1 MKGFR
6 THEELHN
13 DLVARTLCFARKDQ
27 MKISTDKSSDLSKPG
42 TGASCD
48 SLKRKSI
55 GSIVLILWSLALGS
69 GAAVAQSAGP
79 EPLPLPAQIA
89 APKDTPYAGA
99 IRLAVDATDIE
110 RRVFS
115 VRETIP
121 VRPGEPVVLLYPQW
135 LPGNHSPSGPV
146 DKLAGLM
153 IYAGGAQ
160 LEWQRDPSNVFAFH
174 VDVPAGASVLDVNFQ
189 FVSPVISSEGR
200 VVMTPDM
207 LNLQWNEV
215 VLYPAGYFARQITVE
230 PSARLP
236 EGWEFGTALET
247 VASSGGVTTFKP
259 VSLDTLVD
267 SPIFAGRYFKRLDLD
282 PGGRVPVHLDI
293 VADRPE
299 LLEVKPEQLQ
309 AHRALVQQAY
319 KLYGSHHYDHYDF
332 LLALTDQLGD
342 IGLEHHQSSEDGTV
356 PMYFTEWEK
365 YDVERDLLPHEYT
378 HSWNGKFRRPAD
390 LWTPNFNVPMRD
402 SLLWVYEGQTQYWGF
417 ILAARAGLLTKQ
429 QTLDALAQTAA
440 VYDHHVGREWRA
452 LQDTTNDP
460 IIATRR
466 PIPWRTWQRSE
477 DYYSEGQ
484 LIWLDADTLIRE
496 QSGGQR
502 SLDDFAK
509 LFFGVND
516 GSFVPSTYLFEDVVQ
531 ALNTVQPYDWATFLR
546 TRLDGHGAG
555 APLDGIV
562 RGGYKLV
569 YTDTP
574 SDYLKDTE
582 MHRKVT
588 DLSFSLGVTVAEDGR
603 LSDVVWDGP
612 AYKSGLTVGTQI
624 VAVNGFAFGPGRLK
638 SAIKDAAKTGAAIEL
653 LVKNGDRYRTV
664 PVAYGDG
671 LRYPH
676 LERDES
682 KPARLDQILAPKN

>member
-1 MKGFR
+1 M
-6 THEELHN
+6 E
-13 DLVARTLCFARKDQ
+13 
-27 MKISTDKSSDLSKPG
+27 ISVDKSFHRSKRG

-48 SLKRKSI
+48 FPIRRSFARI
-55 GSIVLILWSLALGS
+55 FLILWSIALS
-69 GAAVAQSAGP
+69 TGAAFAQSAGP

-89 APKDTPYAGA
+89 EPNDTPYAGA

-110 RRVFS
+110 RRVFT
-115 VRETIP
+115 VREAIP

-135 LPGNHSPSGPV
+135 LPGSHSPSGPL

-153 IYAGGAQ
+153 IYANGGRV
-160 LEWQRDPSNVFAFH
+160 EWRRDPANVFAFR
-174 VDVPAGASVLDVNFQ
+174 VDVPVGASVLDVNFQ
-189 FVSPVISSEGR
+189 FVSPVAGSEGR

-207 LNLQWNEV
+207 LNVQWNEV

-236 EGWEFGTALET
+236 EGWEFATALET
-247 VASSGGVTTFKP
+247 AGSSSGVTTFKP

-282 PGGRVPVHLDI
+282 PSGRVQVHLDI

-299 LLEVKPEQLQ
+299 LLEVKPEQLE

-356 PMYFTEWEK
+356 PGYFTEWEMN
-365 YDVERDLLPHEYT
+365 DIERDLLPHEYT
-378 HSWNGKFRRPAD
+378 HSWDGKFRRPAD

-429 QTLDALAQTAA
+429 QTLDALAFAAA
-440 VYDHHVGREWRA
+440 VYDHHTGREWRA

-477 DYYSEGQ
+477 DYYVEGQ

-496 QSGGQR
+496 QSGGRR
-502 SLDDFAK
+502 SLDDFAR
-509 LFFGVND
+509 LFFGIND
-516 GSFVPSTYLFEDVVQ
+516 GSFVPATYTFEDVVQ
-531 ALNTVQPYDWATFLR
+531 ALNTVQSYDWASFLR
-546 TRLDGHGAG
+546 TRLDDHGPG
-555 APLDGIV
+555 APLDGIA

-569 YTDTP
+569 YTETP
-574 SDYLKDTE
+574 SGYFKDSE

-588 DLSFSLGVTVAEDGR
+588 DLSFSLGLTIAEEGR
-603 LSDVVWDGP
+603 LSDVVWEGP
-612 AYKSGLTVGTQI
+612 AYKSGLTVGNQV
-624 VAVNGFAFGPGRLK
+624 VAVNGIAFNPGRLK
-638 SAIKDAAKTGAAIEL
+638 SAIKDATKSDAAIEL

-664 PVAYGDG
+664 PINYHDG

-682 KPARLDQILAPKN
+682 KPARLDQILAPRN

>member
-1 MKGFR
+1 M
-6 THEELHN
+6 ESS
-13 DLVARTLCFARKDQ
+13 A
-27 MKISTDKSSDLSKPG
+27 DKNCVRSQRRAGVGYGLSS
-42 TGASCD
+42 ASLLGCIF
-48 SLKRKSI
+48 L
-55 GSIVLILWSLALGS
+55 IVWSVALGT

-79 EPLPLPAQIA
+79 EPLPSPSQIVT
-89 APKDTPYAGA
+89 PKDTPYGGA

-110 RRVFS
+110 RRIFS
-115 VRETIP
+115 VREAIP
-121 VRPGEPVVLLYPQW
+121 VRPGEPLVLLYPQW
-135 LPGNHSPSGPV
+135 LPGNHSASGPL

-153 IYAGGAQ
+153 IYAHGARV
-160 LEWQRDPSNVFAFH
+160 EWQRDPANVFAFH
-174 VDVPAGASVLDVNFQ
+174 VDVPVGASVLDVNFQ
-189 FVSPVISSEGR
+189 FVSPVAGGEGR

-236 EGWEFGTALET
+236 EGWEFATALET
-247 VASSGGVTTFKP
+247 VASSGGITTFKP

-282 PGGRVPVHLDI
+282 PSGRVPVHLDI

-299 LLEVKPEQLQ
+299 LLEVKPEQLE

-332 LLALTDQLGD
+332 LLALTDELGD

-356 PMYFTEWEK
+356 PGYFTEWEK
-365 YDVERDLLPHEYT
+365 NDIERDLLPHEYT

-390 LWTPNFNVPMRD
+390 LWTPNFDVPMRD
-402 SLLWVYEGQTQYWGF
+402 TLLWVYEGQTQYWGF

-429 QTLDALAQTAA
+429 QTLDALAQAAA
-440 VYDHHVGREWRA
+440 VYDHHIGRQWRA

-477 DYYSEGQ
+477 DYYVEGQ

-496 QSGGQR
+496 KSGGRR

-509 LFFGVND
+509 LFFGIND
-516 GSFVPSTYLFEDVVQ
+516 GSYVPATYTFEDVVQ
-531 ALNTVQPYDWATFLR
+531 ALNTVQPSDWASFLR
-546 TRLDGHGAG
+546 TRLDDHAPG
-555 APLDGIV
+555 APLDGIA

-569 YTDTP
+569 YSETP
-574 SDYLKDTE
+574 SDYFKDSE

-588 DLSFSLGVTVAEDGR
+588 DLSFSLGMTIAEEGR
-603 LSDVVWDGP
+603 LSDVVWEGP
-612 AYKSGLTVGTQI
+612 AYKSGLTVGNQI
-624 VAVNGFAFGPGRLK
+624 VAVNGIAYDRGRLK
-638 SAIKDAAKTGAAIEL
+638 SAIKDATKTGAPIEL
-653 LVKNGDRYRTV
+653 LVKNGDHYRTV
-664 PVAYGDG
+664 SIDYHDG

-676 LERDES
+676 LERDEA
-682 KPARLDQILAPKN
+682 KPARLDQILAPRN